1 MPSPAGFRSALSLTT
16 LLAVAHLSSA
26 LSLSSLWSPELRSR
40 KRGISRRADKNT
52 TTIPAPIDI
61 APSQYW
67 EGNDGP
73 WSSFALQVGTAAQDV
88 RVQIS
93 TASTFTWTI
102 GASGC
107 PAGYVDDCADSR
119 GALFLS
125 NESLT
130 WVPNSIFSFD
140 LEDNLGRDT
149 TGNAGFDTVGLGWQ
163 GSGAPTALHSIVF
176 SIADSQYWIGEL
188 GLNPRPTN
196 FTTFTD
202 PQLSLMQLLKN
213 NNTIPS
219 LSYGYTAGNQYRND
233 KVYGSLVLGGYDQN
247 RFTHTNVTFP
257 FYEDISRDLLV
268 NVQAITTD
276 SGATDL
282 LPDGTFAAFIDST
295 VPEIWLPETACTAF
309 ETAFNLTWNTDYS
322 RYLVNS
328 SQHAQLT
335 AAAPEVTFVLSP
347 SATGDESA
355 VSVTLPYGAFDL
367 QVQFPIVE
375 NPNSSYYFPLMRA
388 ANDTQYTLGRTF
400 LQEAYLIAD
409 YERSNFTV
417 APCQWDATTLSSSDL
432 ISILTVNETLAEDK
446 SGSSGGISGGAIGG
460 VVVGIVAVIAILAA
474 ILWFLRRR
482 KQGAKKRIAELE
494 AKEAEGAA
502 MDSHDSNNEQKPF
515 ISAPIGGELGG
526 GEIHELNAPY
536 KQQAQELDSPYKLDP
551 NKAGYSE
558 MDGGGEYFGPGKG
571 FAHEMPGSQQPI
583 FEMQGSD
590 VHEMP
595 SHEAERQVK

>member
-1 MPSPAGFRSALSLTT
+1 MLIGSP
-16 LLAVAHLSSA
+16 
-26 LSLSSLWSPELRSR
+26 
-40 KRGISRRADKNT
+40 
-52 TTIPAPIDI
+52 
-61 APSQYW
+61 
-67 EGNDGP
+67 DGP

-107 PAGYVDDCADSR
+107 PSGYVDNCVDSR
-119 GALFLS
+119 GGLFLT

-149 TGNAGFDTVGLGWQ
+149 TGNAGFDTVALGWQ
-163 GSGAPTALHSIVF
+163 GSGAPTVDHSIVF
-176 SIADSQYWIGEL
+176 NIADSQYWIGEM

-233 KVYGSLVLGGYDQN
+233 KVFGSLVLGGYDQN
-247 RFTHTNVTFP
+247 RFTSTNLTFP

-268 NVQAITTD
+268 NVQAVTTD
-276 SGATDL
+276 SGATNL
-282 LPDGTFAAFIDST
+282 LPGGTISAFIDST
-295 VPEIWLPETACTAF
+295 VPEIWLPKDACTAF
-309 ETAFNLTWNTDYS
+309 EDAFNLTWSSDYS

-328 SQHAQLT
+328 TQHEQLT
-335 AAAPEVTFVLSP
+335 AAAPEVTFKLSP
-347 SATGDESA
+347 STTGGESI
-355 VSVTLPYGAFDL
+355 SITLPYGAFDL

-388 ANDTQYTLGRTF
+388 ANDSQYTLGRTF
-400 LQEAYLIAD
+400 LQEAYIIAD
-409 YERSNFTV
+409 YERSNFTI
-417 APCQWDATTLSSSDL
+417 APCEWSSTVIANSD
-432 ISILTVNETLAEDK
+432 IKSILTVNETLAENK
-446 SGSSGGISGGAIGG
+446 SSGGGGISGGAIGG
-460 VVVGIVAVIAILAA
+460 VVVGIVAVIAILGLV
-474 ILWFLRRR
+474 LWLLRRR
-482 KQGAKKRIAELE
+482 KQGEKKRIAELE
-494 AKEAEGAA
+494 AKEAGGAA
-502 MDSHDSNNEQKPF
+502 KDSDSNNEGKPF

-536 KQQAQELDSPYKLDP
+536 KQQAAEMDSPYKLDP

-558 MDGGGEYFGPGKG
+558 MDGGQEYFGPGKN
-571 FAHEMPGSQQPI
+571 FAHEMQGSQQPI
-583 FEMQGSD
+583 FEMPGSD

-595 SHEAERQVK
+595 SHEAERPGK

>member
-1 MPSPAGFRSALSLTT
+1 MSSGREPVLTGDT
-16 LLAVAHLSSA
+16 
-26 LSLSSLWSPELRSR
+26 
-40 KRGISRRADKNT
+40 
-52 TTIPAPIDI
+52 
-61 APSQYW
+61 
-67 EGNDGP
+67 DGP

-107 PAGYVDDCADSR
+107 PAGYVDNCADSR
-119 GALFLS
+119 GGLFLT

-130 WVPNSIFSFD
+130 WVPNSIFSFS
-140 LEDNLGRDT
+140 LEDNLGEDT
-149 TGNAGFDTVGLGWQ
+149 TGNAGFDTVALGWQ
-163 GSGAPTALHSIVF
+163 GSGAPTAEHSIVF
-176 SIADSQYWIGEL
+176 SIVDSVYWIGEM

-196 FTTFTD
+196 FTTFVD

-233 KVYGSLVLGGYDQN
+233 KVFGSLTLGGYDQN
-247 RFTHTNVTFP
+247 RFTATNVTFP
-257 FYEDISRDLLV
+257 FNEDISRDLLV

-276 SGATDL
+276 SGATNL
-282 LPDGTFAAFIDST
+282 LPDGNIPTFIDTT
-295 VPEIWLPETACTAF
+295 VPEIWLPTSACTAF
-309 ETAFNLTWNTDYS
+309 ENAFNLTWNDDYS

-328 SQHAQLT
+328 TQHAQLT
-335 AAAPEVTFVLSP
+335 AAAPEVTFKLSP
-347 SATGDESA
+347 STTGGES
-355 VSVTLPYGAFDL
+355 VSITLPYGAFDL
-367 QVQFPIVE
+367 QVEFPIVE
-375 NPNSSYYFPLMRA
+375 NPNSSYYFPLRRA

-417 APCQWDATTLSSSDL
+417 APCQWDATTLSTSD
-432 ISILTVNETLAEDK
+432 IKSILTVNETLSDNSS
-446 SGSSGGISGGAIGG
+446 SGGGISGGAIGG
-460 VVVGIVAVIAILAA
+460 VVVGIVAAIAILAA
-474 ILWFLRRR
+474 IVWFLRRR
-482 KQGAKKRIAELE
+482 KQGEKKRIAELE
-494 AKEAEGAA
+494 AKEAGGGGKDSDEANEGK
-502 MDSHDSNNEQKPF
+502 SF

-536 KQQAQELDSPYKLDP
+536 KQQAQEMDSPYKMDP

-558 MDGGGEYFGPGKG
+558 MDGGQEYYGPGKN
-571 FAHEMPGSQQPI
+571 FAHEMQGSQQQI
-583 FEMQGSD
+583 YEMQGSD

-595 SHEAERQVK
+595 SHEVERPEKS